1 MMVMKLQQIEA
12 LTAPPAFNGKGTSY
26 RKTGAGRGR
35 CQPLQ
40 RWKSVNSQYCNACR
54 EGGELLCCDRC
65 PASFH
70 LLCHEPPINPQLIP
84 TGKWLCNRCC
94 SCPEV
99 GQPENDTEEQSA
111 TKTTKV
117 NGVVNGR
124 AKAGASS
131 NITVIFLFFD
141 HTDF

>member
-1 MMVMKLQQIEA
+1 MLGLQQIEA

-26 RKTGAGRGR
+26 RKTGGGRGR

-70 LLCHEPPINPQLIP
+70 LLCHDPPINPQLIP

-99 GQPENDTEEQSA
+99 GQPEDDPQLLLPKAPVKS
-111 TKTTKV
+111 
-117 NGVVNGR
+117 NGIVNGR
-124 AKAGASS
+124 AKAGAPA
-131 NITVIFLFFD
+131 NIAVRFSLFL
-141 HTDF
+141 T

>member
-1 MMVMKLQQIEA
+1 MSARTATPAVVSVYDHENGLLDQIEA
-12 LTAPPAFNGKGTSY
+12 LTAPPAFNGKGPTY
-26 RKTGAGRGR
+26 KKTGGGRGR

-70 LLCHEPPINPQLIP
+70 LLCHEPPINPQHIP

-99 GQPENDTEEQSA
+99 GQPENETAEEPPL
-111 TKTTKV
+111 
-117 NGVVNGR
+117 
-124 AKAGASS
+124 AKAASK
-131 NITVIFLFFD
+131 V
-141 HTDF
+141 